1 MTWSQGR
8 GDWRGE
14 RIGHGVVL
22 GLLHVDS
29 QSLESLV
36 TLPAPDTLE
45 HVLYPRVLRGLA
57 DPLTLP
63 WTGS

>member
-1 MTWSQGR
+1 M
-8 GDWRGE
+8 
-14 RIGHGVVL
+14 L